1 MTRACQSVLR
11 LIAIMLP
18 WVPAGAASQAPNS
31 ASAQKFVLLTAF
43 DAARSTNAKL
53 VPGRVEKFAGNPL
66 LRQEHA
72 WEPSFDNLC
81 PSVLWDEEEQIYKLW
96 YSIFVV
102 NVPDVER
109 TTPERRRWLY
119 RESGVCY
126 ATSAEGIRWEKP
138 LRADLP
144 FRNQPSNVVMR
155 NAHGAGVFKDL
166 REANPAR
173 RYKMFFQRE
182 RNGRRQTVAVA
193 FSRDGLHWDETID
206 LPNVRARADT
216 HNNALWAP
224 ALGKYVA
231 ITRDWDFVGRSVRL
245 VARTE
250 SSDFMNWS
258 DSRVVLSGLENQLQI
273 YGMPVFA
280 YQGIYLSLPAIF
292 RTREDRLHVELAWS
306 SDTIEWQRIAP
317 GTAFIANSENEGDYD
332 WGCIFAAATPIIR
345 PDGIKVYYSAS
356 DNTHFGHRKA
366 YLALATLRPDGF
378 VGVTRVEQESP
389 AEIVTHDFDFSGEQL
404 HLSADIDAGGSI
416 RVILEEPNSEREIT
430 RSALLPGSQQL
441 THGRVRFTLPSGFS
455 QTRVRARFVATRATL
470 YSFSLSPKE

>member
-1 MTRACQSVLR
+1 MTRACQSVL
-11 LIAIMLP
+11 LLFA
-18 WVPAGAASQAPNS
+18 
-31 ASAQKFVLLTAF
+31 FVLLSLTGSAASAAPDSTSDRKFILLAAF
-43 DAARSTNAKL
+43 DSARSTNAKL
-53 VPGRVEKFAGNPL
+53 VPGRVEKFVGNPL

-126 ATSAEGIRWEKP
+126 ATSGDGIHWQKP

-166 REANPAR
+166 HEENPAR

-193 FSRDGLHWDETID
+193 FSRDGIHWEETVD
-206 LPNVRARADT
+206 LPNVKARADT

-231 ITRDWDFVGRSVRL
+231 ITRDWDFVGRSARL

-250 SSDFMNWS
+250 SSDFMHWS
-258 DSRVVLSGLENQLQI
+258 ESRVVLSGLENQLQI

-280 YQGIYLSLPAIF
+280 YEGIYLGLPAIF

-317 GTAFIANSENEGDYD
+317 GTAFIANAENKGDYD
-332 WGCIFAAATPIIR
+332 WGCIFAAASPIIR
-345 PDGIKVYYSAS
+345 ADGIKVYYSAS

-378 VGVTRVEQESP
+378 VGVTGVDPQRP
-389 AEIVTHDFDFSGEQL
+389 AEIVTHGFDFSGERL

-416 RVILEEPNSEREIT
+416 QVILEEPDSGREIT
-430 RSALLPGSQQL
+430 RSALLEGNQQL
-441 THGRVRFTLPSGFS
+441 TNRRVDFILPAGTGG
-455 QTRVRARFVATRATL
+455 TRVKARFVATRATL
-470 YSFSLSPKE
+470 YSFSISPK